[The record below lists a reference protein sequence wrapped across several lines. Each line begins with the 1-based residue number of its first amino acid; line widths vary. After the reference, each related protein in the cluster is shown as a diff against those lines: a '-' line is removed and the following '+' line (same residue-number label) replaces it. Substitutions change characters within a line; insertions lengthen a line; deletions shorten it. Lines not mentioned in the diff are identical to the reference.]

1 MLTMNPI
8 SKLQQQR
15 REEINRQK
23 RNIISK
29 IDAKDRRMFGVI
41 TQFAAELVW
50 QYVDGLCDAMASS
63 KEGFKLQCRR
73 LRDLRRSFNAKRN
86 QILVNEDEQHLI
98 NLAELYQD
106 CFDQQI
112 NKLVL
117 NVNLY
122 YKHLPLS
129 ERLLAVGLEQTII
142 TYQAVEQFM
151 EYCKDVLEQKCGKRF
166 PRLTHDEFYQI
177 PLIVEPMLLG
187 KEFDSRTS
195 FRNVI
200 INILKTIVDQP
211 DE

>member
-1 MLTMNPI
+1 MSSTA
-8 SKLQQQR
+8 KLQQQR
-15 REEINRQK
+15 RQQIDRQK
-23 RNIISK
+23 RDILSR
-29 IDAKDRRMFGVI
+29 IDANNRRMFGVI

-50 QYVDGLCDAMASS
+50 QYVDGLCDALASS
-63 KEGFKLQCRR
+63 KEDFKLQCRR

-129 ERLLAVGLEQTII
+129 ERLLAVGLEQVII
-142 TYQAVEQFM
+142 TYGAEMRQALPTP
-151 EYCKDVLEQKCGKRF
+151 YPRRVLPNPAYRGPDALGQRVRQ
-166 PRLTHDEFYQI
+166 PH
-177 PLIVEPMLLG
+177 IVPQC
-187 KEFDSRTS
+187 
-195 FRNVI
+195 NH
-200 INILKTIVDQP
+200 QHP
-211 DE
+211 